1 MKGWTIIISSVL
13 ITLLLGNFV
22 YAEENV
28 EIYEQVNEAVLVI
41 NFSIVDTNHK
51 NSPVENVT
59 IELLYDNNGEWININ
74 DLEEMKDTYIDL
86 SSDYN
91 GAIVLNNLPYG
102 MYEYKIMSAPD
113 GYEFETDSKVII
125 VDILNNY
132 LTVDEIL
139 TKQVHMAEGTIDKEN
154 KKDENI
160 TKDEK
165 IPNVEN
171 PTEIYVEENDSKENE
186 SISDYTYQE
195 QEKVI
200 EGNEIINTNINTIA
214 KEILKE
220 KENNKLD
227 DVSDTMNETIKA
239 KKERRK
245 MDMLKSFKSYKFVD
259 AIKDAIATIDNPMDT
274 IIKAMSNVPKD
285 DDNDEDKKRKRL
297 NLTFKEVISD
307 NMEKRYNDIDKG

>member
-200 EGNEIINTNINTIA
+200 EENEIINTNINTIA

-239 KKERRK
+239 KKERKK

>member
-1 MKGWTIIISSVL
+1 MKRWTIIISSVL

-28 EIYEQVNEAVLVI
+28 EIYEQVNEAILVI

-200 EGNEIINTNINTIA
+200 EENEIINTNINTIA